1 MRLSSNGIAG
11 LSDTETTNQT
21 SCIWCDLTWM
31 TDTDRLTDWD
41 RQTDGLTDLIPVC
54 FPSFVL
60 VFTPFSS
67 LPSPTLSVHSYTPPV
82 FLYFIHLPSSS
93 SVPPSP
99 SPPPPV
105 LCELY
110 CVWPCSERSVWTQI
124 RFQPLVWSH
133 DWMVDASVCVLCDT
147 SKLRERFVCPE
158 GRRVLLISARIHTH
172 TWFLLIAMK
181 DRGLVFML

>member
-1 MRLSSNGIAG
+1 MELLDCQTQKQPIKQAVYGVIW
-11 LSDTETTNQT
+11 LEWQTQTDWLTET
-21 SCIWCDLTWM
+21 
-31 TDTDRLTDWD
+31 D
-41 RQTDGLTDLIPVC
+41 RQTDWLI
-54 FPSFVL
+54 
-60 VFTPFSS
+60 SS
-67 LPSPTLSVHSYTPPV
+67 LSVFPLLSWFSLPFLLFPLLLYLFIPTPPPV